1 MSLAYSKTATS
12 RLLDDLRSDAGMD
25 WVPQSAWL
33 TQLRVVSSASELKYD
48 LAIDATGAGRPS
60 YTAAG
65 LDEPLLPFPIDLP
78 ELIGALVILGAPL
91 LLFAMHRVA

>member
-1 MSLAYSKTATS
+1 
-12 RLLDDLRSDAGMD
+12 MD

-33 TQLRVVSSASELKYD
+33 TEFRLDSPASELKYD

-65 LDEPLLPFPIDLP
+65 LDEPLPIDVP
-78 ELIGALVILGAPL
+78 ELIAALVLLGTPM
-91 LLFAMHRVA
+91 LLFAVYRVA